1 MNNLEKQKAALK
13 TLMEVEQHIT
23 EKRDKRNE
31 SSLTKPEVLLKKEE
45 TQSTDIKNI
54 KCKSREVRLIL
65 ETDSDLYR
73 DIKELEEID
82 PLFEFNR
89 ATLRKIAEAYIKDRL
104 RKMKD

>member
-1 MNNLEKQKAALK
+1 MNKLEEQIRKLEELEKE
-13 TLMEVEQHIT
+13 MEAEH
-23 EKRDKRNE
+23 EKRNT
-31 SSLTKPEVLLKKEE
+31 SALPITPEKLLKKEE
-45 TQSTDIKNI
+45 TQSTDTKNI

>member
-1 MNNLEKQKAALK
+1 MNKLEEQIRKLEQLEKE
-13 TLMEVEQHIT
+13 MEAEH
-23 EKRDKRNE
+23 EKRNT
-31 SSLTKPEVLLKKEE
+31 SALSTTPEKLLKKEE
-45 TQSTDIKNI
+45 TQSKDTKNI

-73 DIKELEEID
+73 DIKELEAID